1 MKKYT
6 HIIWDWNGTLLNDIK
21 LCILKVNSMLS
32 KRKLATIDS
41 VEAYHNIFGFP
52 IKDYYERAGFDFKK
66 EKFEDLASEFIK
78 IYHESDNDF
87 ELFPE
92 VKDILNDIKKS
103 GIKQIILSASEI
115 NNLFSQVE
123 LFDIQDYF
131 DEILGISDIYAASKT
146 AVGKDYIE
154 RIKPKKALFIGDTIH
169 DKEVADALGIDCLL
183 IAKGHHSKQTLINT
197 GVKVIDS
204 LKDIRNIVL

>member
-115 NNLFSQVE
+115 NNLLSQVE

>member
-115 NNLFSQVE
+115 NNLLSQVE

-197 GVKVIDS
+197 GAKVIDS